1 MKKALLLT
9 LLLMGCI
16 QQDVV
21 LDMNVSADKE
31 IYHSGEILNLTLT
44 ISSNSKINATVLMT
58 GIAGRMKIEKAIE
71 LDVGNNLLFVD
82 YKLPSCNVCG
92 GINPGTHSILTKV
105 IHGNTTLNKTI
116 AVEIQQ

>member
-1 MKKALLLT
+1 MKRALLMT

-16 QQDVV
+16 QQDIV

-31 IYHSGEILNLTLT
+31 VYRSAETLNLTLT
-44 ISSNSKINATVLMT
+44 ISSNSNVNATVLMT
-58 GIAGRMKIEKAIE
+58 GISGRMNIERAIE
-71 LDVGNNLLFVD
+71 LDAGNNLLFVD

-92 GINPGTHSILTKV
+92 GIRPGNHDILTKV
-105 IHGNTTLNKTI
+105 IYGNVTLNKTI